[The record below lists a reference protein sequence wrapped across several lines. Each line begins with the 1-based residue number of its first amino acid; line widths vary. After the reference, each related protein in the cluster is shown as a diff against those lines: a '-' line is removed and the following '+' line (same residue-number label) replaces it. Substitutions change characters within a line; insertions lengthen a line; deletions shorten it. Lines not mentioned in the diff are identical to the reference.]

1 MNKYISVSKDGI
13 EKLRSA
19 FKIDGKKIGERCVK
33 NALTFRQNN
42 ELARRIRNVAIKEY
56 GGCTYCVGPE
66 AECFF
71 DSDGC
76 MHKVLPNGA
85 EIYLDKQTGEGK
97 IYHEGRV
104 VRRYETVPVSMIAEM
119 EQVASALR

>member
-1 MNKYISVSKDGI
+1 MKKYISVSKEGI
-13 EKLRSA
+13 LKLRRA
-19 FKIDGKKIGERCVK
+19 FKFNGKVIGERCVK
-33 NALTFRQNN
+33 NALTYRQNN
-42 ELARRIRNVAIKEY
+42 ELAKSIRKIAIKEL
-56 GGCTYCVGPE
+56 GGCTYCVGAE

-76 MHKVLPNGA
+76 MHKVFPNGA

-97 IYHEGRV
+97 IYHKGRMV
-104 VRRYETVPVSMIAEM
+104 HRYETVLVSMIAEM